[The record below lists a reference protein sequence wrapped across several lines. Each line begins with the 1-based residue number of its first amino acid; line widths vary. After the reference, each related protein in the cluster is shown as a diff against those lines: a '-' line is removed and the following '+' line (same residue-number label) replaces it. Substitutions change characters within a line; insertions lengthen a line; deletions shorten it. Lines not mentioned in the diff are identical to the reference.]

1 MPALFLTS
9 GDPLTDSAGNHL
21 KTGQAA
27 DRRRVTEVKWSI
39 PDGFKVADEPAELDA
54 RLVGEYVYL
63 RWERYGWQLG
73 KITGEITR
81 STPRLFLKF
90 NYRITWADN
99 NKGPSKLVHEAR
111 CRELCTRH

>member
-1 MPALFLTS
+1 M
-9 GDPLTDSAGNHL
+9 
-21 KTGQAA
+21 
-27 DRRRVTEVKWSI
+27 TEVKWSI

-99 NKGPSKLVHEAR
+99 SKGPSKLGVETYAHGVDAR
-111 CRELCTRH
+111 YNSWVILKPL